1 MLMQSRKASCGRTV
15 FALASQQKA
24 KDVQRIT
31 TVSTSVD
38 PSSEIWDSIRFG
50 DLRCP
55 HPRHDDHLCR
65 SHPIVD
71 EQPDAVKVRDRVPWA
86 SNIFGAK
93 RQNLNSCWPK
103 HILNV
108 NGWPLVFCLLISWWM
123 NPTLQI
129 HHVTYLKQLGRM
141 DIRPLPANFCAP
153 VRPVYLP
160 APAETNTTNIHRVML
175 LPASQQ
181 EYIRTISKTICANS
195 TFTYHCTEL
204 VPNAHIRLHD
214 TPYISLHYL
223 RRSWESPK
231 KLTRSQ

>member
-1 MLMQSRKASCGRTV
+1 MSFQYLRGKTAKSKFVLTKTHPECKRLTSCFLPAHFLMNESY
-15 FALASQQKA
+15 
-24 KDVQRIT
+24 
-31 TVSTSVD
+31 TSNT
-38 PSSEIWDSIRFG
+38 SY
-50 DLRCP
+50 
-55 HPRHDDHLCR
+55 
-65 SHPIVD
+65 
-71 EQPDAVKVRDRVPWA
+71 
-86 SNIFGAK
+86 
-93 RQNLNSCWPK
+93 
-103 HILNV
+103 
-108 NGWPLVFCLLISWWM
+108 
-123 NPTLQI
+123 
-129 HHVTYLKQLGRM
+129 VTYLKQLGRM

>member
-129 HHVTYLKQLGRM
+129 HLMLRIWNSWVEWISGPFQP
-141 DIRPLPANFCAP
+141 ISVLPC
-153 VRPVYLP
+153 VRCTFQHLRKRIQPTSIVWCCY
-160 APAETNTTNIHRVML
+160 L
-175 LPASQQ
+175 LPNKN
-181 EYIRTISKTICANS
+181 ISA
-195 TFTYHCTEL
+195 
-204 VPNAHIRLHD
+204 P
-214 TPYISLHYL
+214 
-223 RRSWESPK
+223 
-231 KLTRSQ
+231 

>member
-93 RQNLNSCWPK
+93 RQNDKFVLTKTHPERKRLTSCFLPA
-103 HILNV
+103 HFL
-108 NGWPLVFCLLISWWM
+108 M
-123 NPTLQI
+123 NESYTSNTSY
-129 HHVTYLKQLGRM
+129 VTYLWNSWVEWISGPFQPISG
-141 DIRPLPANFCAP
+141 LPC
-153 VRPVYLP
+153 VR
-160 APAETNTTNIHRVML
+160 
-175 LPASQQ
+175 
-181 EYIRTISKTICANS
+181 C
-195 TFTYHCTEL
+195 TFQ
-204 VPNAHIRLHD
+204 
-214 TPYISLHYL
+214 YL
-223 RRSWESPK
+223 RKRIQPTSIVAWCRKTTCFP
-231 KLTRSQ
+231 TRIYPHHK